1 MNYKYKD
8 DQSVDLIDADK
19 IIEKTGHTITFTMQ
33 EVELNTASLLK
44 VKKEIEAKKEL
55 EKAKMENIQSFHPFI
70 FDMNEQDLLTCWLY
84 KESKGIV
91 DMCIK
96 KLEQIDKQMEDDRL
110 EIIEIN
116 RQLSGIAE

>member
-8 DQSVDLIDADK
+8 DQSVDLIDAER

-33 EVELNTASLLK
+33 EVELNTANLLK
-44 VKKEIEAKKEL
+44 AKKEIEAKKEL

-70 FDMNEQDLLTCWLY
+70 LDMSEQDLLTCWLY

-116 RQLSGIAE
+116 KQLK